1 MTVMKRYNSGLCE
14 KERVAIIREK
24 IQTDWNLARRALLVI
39 HSKQTLQER
48 EARNSAALNGEGF
61 NSEDAPILCRIA
73 QRILYGNHRGLHSVL
88 NSDRE
93 WVLKLMPKYAGQLDR
108 IAQEKMRER
117 AGMYD

>member
-1 MTVMKRYNSGLCE
+1 MKRYNSGLCE

-73 QRILYGNHRGLHSVL
+73 QRILYGNHKGLHSVL

-108 IAQEKMRER
+108 IAQEKMREK